1 MGHRC
6 HWGRPSPDA
15 FLCTTCTK
23 ELDDA
28 LADLGKYLPELAV
41 TVTRQDRT
49 SRAGRNPWCT
59 TLGAHRPHDSE
70 QAGYVVECGGE
81 PADVRA
87 IGLDG
92 RTASTHFST
101 GMLELAEAL
110 RAQNA
115 AAPSA

>member
-6 HWGRPSPDA
+6 HCGRPSPDA

-49 SRAGRNPWCT
+49 PLMAGWPCRWCRK
-59 TLGAHRPHDSE
+59 TLGRITN
-70 QAGYVVECGGE
+70 QATQVKSNEVGCVNCDNPGG
-81 PADVRA
+81 VTR
-87 IGLDG
+87 
-92 RTASTHFST
+92 
-101 GMLELAEAL
+101 
-110 RAQNA
+110 
-115 AAPSA
+115 